1 MKKPD
6 RPNEFGWVLAFL
18 FPKKGKPIAPK
29 SGPAPVSVPPPA
41 LHTAQPPAT
50 SAPVSIPP
58 VMPAT
63 PPPAAKAPV
72 SFPPP
77 APVTPPPAAKTPV
90 SFPPPPAPLPVS
102 KAPAATAA
110 GKFQPA
116 KLLPA
121 FWTVTGALS
130 LIVNLILIV
139 TLVIL
144 AQQLFELKR
153 LVGGHVL
160 NGLYTNF
167 QKMDE
172 AHIQSNIKVQDNIPI
187 NFTLPISQDTVVTL
201 TEPTYITN
209 VMINLNSGGLTINSP
224 ANITL
229 PAGTNL
235 PVHLQLDV
243 PVNVQVPI
251 TLNVPVDIP
260 LNQTQLHEPF
270 VGLQNVI
277 GPFNS
282 MLDPALTAPSQ
293 VPACSWPIINW
304 FCDSFFIR

>member
-29 SGPAPVSVPPPA
+29 PGPASVSAPPPV

-50 SAPVSIPP
+50 SAPVSLPP
-58 VMPAT
+58 SMPAT

-77 APVTPPPAAKTPV
+77 APPTPPPAAKAPV
-90 SFPPPPAPLPVS
+90 NFPPPPAPLPAS
-102 KAPAATAA
+102 KASAPAA

-130 LIVNLILIV
+130 LIVNIILIV
-139 TLVIL
+139 TLIIL
-144 AQQLFELKR
+144 GQELFQLKR

-201 TEPTYITN
+201 TEPTYISN

-243 PVNVQVPI
+243 PVSAQIPI

-270 VGLQNVI
+270 VGLQEVI
-277 GPFNS
+277 GPFNG
-282 MLDPALTAPSQ
+282 MLDPNITTASQ
-293 VPACSWPIINW
+293 ACGTNFSW
-304 FCDSFFIR
+304 FCNLFFAP